1 MDIDKEFDNEFAER
15 MSDELGYNPEMGK
28 LREDI
33 QQFYHSKISKLL
45 NEILL
50 IMADLNKK
58 DKIGDMAKI
67 IKLINKSEFKH
78 LINK

>member
-33 QQFYHSKISKLL
+33 QQFYTPKISKLL
-45 NEILL
+45 NEI
-50 IMADLNKK
+50 I
-58 DKIGDMAKI
+58 KIGICQRPQI
-67 IKLINKSEFKH
+67 IKLIKASPFKH
-78 LINK
+78 LINKV